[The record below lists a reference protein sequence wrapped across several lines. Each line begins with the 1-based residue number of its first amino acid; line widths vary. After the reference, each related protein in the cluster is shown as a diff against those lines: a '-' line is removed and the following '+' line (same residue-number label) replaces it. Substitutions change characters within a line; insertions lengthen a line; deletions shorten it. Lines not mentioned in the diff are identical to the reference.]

1 VDCPRV
7 LVIDDEEIS
16 RISCERILKR
26 IGIETTKAGSGREGL
41 DLLMREPHELVLVDL
56 KMPEMDGMEVARRIR
71 EYDPNTVTI
80 IITGYAT
87 IETAVTAIKEGA
99 YDYLP
104 KPFTPDELVIVV
116 RRGLEKRRLDRES
129 RALREEKEAMERNFV
144 TMVTHQL
151 RSPLGAIYQYFEVLL
166 SDLGGGLSEMQREMI
181 ERARDRLD
189 GLLQLINDWLDMN
202 RIQAGDIVHRLQ
214 PCPLAPCV
222 ESALAGLEMAAH
234 EKGIKLCVDIPLDL
248 PEACMDSD
256 TFREVLSNLISNAI
270 KYNRPDGKVCITAS
284 EKHDWVVVAIEDTGP
299 GMDEK
304 EVPFIFEQFYRSK
317 AKEVRRQQ
325 GTGLGLTIVQ
335 KIVRAHGG
343 KIDVQTRL
351 GEGSTFSVYINKGRE
366 EQRAVSS
373 CSRE

>member
-1 VDCPRV
+1 VDCPKV

-129 RALREEKEAMERNFV
+129 RALREEKAAMERNFV

-166 SDLGGGLSEMQREMI
+166 SDLGGGLSEMQHEMI

-214 PCPLAPCV
+214 SCPLAPCV

-234 EKGIKLCVDIPLDL
+234 EKGIQLCVDIPSDL
-248 PEACMDSD
+248 PEVYMDSD
-256 TFREVLSNLISNAI
+256 TFREVLSNLIANAI
-270 KYNRPDGKVCITAS
+270 KYNRPEGKVCISAC
-284 EKHDWVVVAIEDTGP
+284 EKDDWVVVAIEDTGP

-304 EVPFIFEQFYRSK
+304 EIPFIFEQFYRSK

-366 EQRAVSS
+366 EQRVAGS

>member
-1 VDCPRV
+1 MVPLRASVSYPKV

-166 SDLGGGLSEMQREMI
+166 CDLGGGLSEVQREMI

-202 RIQAGDIVHRLQ
+202 RIQAGEILHRLES
-214 PCPLAPCV
+214 CPLSPCV
-222 ESALAGLEMAAH
+222 ASALAGLEMAAH
-234 EKGIKLCVDIPLDL
+234 EKGVELRVDIPSNL
-248 PEACMDSD
+248 PEVCMDPE
-256 TFREVLSNLISNAI
+256 TFREVLSNLIANAI
-270 KYNRPDGKVCITAS
+270 KYNRPQGKVGISAC
-284 EKHDWVVVAIEDTGP
+284 EENDWVVVAIEDTGL

-304 EVPFIFEQFYRSK
+304 EIPFVFEQFYRSK
-317 AKEVRRQQ
+317 AKEVRREQ

-343 KIDVQTRL
+343 KIEVQSRL
-351 GEGSTFSVYINKGRE
+351 GGGSTFSVYLNKGRK
-366 EQRAVSS
+366 EQ
-373 CSRE
+373 

>member
-1 VDCPRV
+1 VSSPKV

-16 RISCERILKR
+16 RISCDRILTR
-26 IGIETTKAGSGREGL
+26 IGVETTKASSGREGL
-41 DLLMREPHELVLVDL
+41 DVLVHEPHDLVLVDL

-71 EYDPNTVTI
+71 EYDPNAVII

-129 RALREEKEAMERNFV
+129 RSLREEKAAMERNFV

-166 SDLGGGLSEMQREMI
+166 SDLGGGLSEVQREMI
-181 ERARDRLD
+181 ERARERLD

-202 RIQAGDIVHRLQ
+202 RIQAGDIVHRLRTN
-214 PCPLAPCV
+214 PLAPCV
-222 ESALAGLEMAAH
+222 ESALAGLEMAAR
-234 EKGIKLCVDIPLDL
+234 EKGITLSVDL
-248 PEACMDSD
+248 PSELPDVCMDPD
-256 TFREVLSNLISNAI
+256 TFREALSNLIANAI
-270 KYNRPDGKVCITAS
+270 KYNRPEGRVDIRAYVQS
-284 EKHDWVVVAIEDTGP
+284 DWVVLVVEDTGL

-304 EVPFIFEQFYRSK
+304 EIPFIFEQFYRSK
-317 AKEVRRQQ
+317 DKNVRRQQ

-335 KIVRAHGG
+335 KIVRAHRG
-343 KIDVQTRL
+343 KIEVQSRP
-351 GEGSTFSVYINKGRE
+351 GEGSTFSVYLNKGRE
-366 EQRAVSS
+366 D
-373 CSRE
+373 

>member
-1 VDCPRV
+1 LVPKRASVGSSKV

-16 RISCERILKR
+16 RISCDRILKR
-26 IGIETTKAGSGREGL
+26 IGVETTKASSGREGL
-41 DLLMREPHELVLVDL
+41 DLLVREPHDLVLVDL

-71 EYDPNTVTI
+71 DYDPSTVII

-166 SDLGGGLSEMQREMI
+166 CDLGGGLNEMQREMI
-181 ERARDRLD
+181 ERARVRLD
-189 GLLQLINDWLDMN
+189 GLLQLINDWLDMS
-202 RIQAGDIVHRLQ
+202 RIQAGEIVQRLQ
-214 PCPLAPCV
+214 SSPLAPCV

-234 EKGIKLCVDIPLDL
+234 DKGITLSVDIPAEL
-248 PEACMDSD
+248 PDVCMDPN
-256 TFREVLSNLISNAI
+256 TFREVLSNLIANAI
-270 KYNRPDGKVCITAS
+270 KYNRPQGKVGISAC
-284 EKHDWVVVAIEDTGP
+284 EKDDQVVVMVGDTGL

-304 EVPFIFEQFYRSK
+304 EIPFIFEQFYRSK
-317 AKEVRRQQ
+317 AKEVRHQE
-325 GTGLGLTIVQ
+325 GTGLGLAIVQ
-335 KIVRAHGG
+335 KIVRAHCG
-343 KIDVQTRL
+343 KIEVESRP
-351 GEGSTFSVYINKGRE
+351 GEGSTFSVYLNKGLTD
-366 EQRAVSS
+366 
-373 CSRE
+373 

>member
-1 VDCPRV
+1 VAYPKV

-26 IGIETTKAGSGREGL
+26 IGIETTKAASGREGL
-41 DLLMREPHELVLVDL
+41 DLLLGEPHDLVLVDL

-71 EYDPNTVTI
+71 NFDPSIVTI

-129 RALREEKEAMERNFV
+129 QVLRQEKEAMERNFV

-166 SDLGGGLSEMQREMI
+166 SDLGGTLSEMQHEMI
-181 ERARDRLD
+181 ERARERLD

-202 RIQAGDIVHRLQ
+202 RIQAGDIGHRLEA
-214 PCPLAPCV
+214 CPLSPCV
-222 ESALAGLEMAAH
+222 SAALAGLEMAAID
-234 EKGIKLCVDIPLDL
+234 KRLSVCVNIPSDL
-248 PEACMDSD
+248 PDVCIDPD
-256 TFREVLSNLISNAI
+256 TFREVLSNLIANAI
-270 KYNRPDGKVCITAS
+270 KYNRPEGRVRISAS
-284 EKHDWVVVAIEDTGP
+284 ETKDRVVVAIEDTGL
-299 GMDEK
+299 GIDEK
-304 EVPFIFEQFYRSK
+304 EIPFIFEQFYRSK
-317 AKEVRRQQ
+317 AKAVRQQQ
-325 GTGLGLTIVQ
+325 GTGLGLAIAQ

-343 KIDVQTRL
+343 KIEVQSRPE
-351 GEGSTFSVYINKGRE
+351 EGSVFSIYIDK
-366 EQRAVSS
+366 AVKK
-373 CSRE
+373 